1 LAPEDNQQQTR
12 ALGLTSATGLVIG
25 TVTGVAR
32 SWPSKEDPMDL
43 YGRSLLKETD
53 LGAEEFLF
61 LVGLGERLRAEK
73 RRGVT
78 GRRLAGRNIALIFE
92 KTSTRTRSAFEV
104 AAYDEGGHVTYL
116 GPGESQLGYKES
128 VKDTARVLGR
138 MFDGIEYRGFAQESI
153 EVLGEFAGVPVW
165 NGLTDTWHPTQMLA
179 DILTMSDHS
188 TKPLAEVSF
197 CYLGDGRNNT
207 ANSLMVTGA
216 TLGMDARICAPAALQ
231 PSAEVRGIAA
241 DLAAGSGARLLVTA
255 DVNAGVAGVDFVYTD
270 VWLSLGEPEDQWD
283 TRIDQLLPYQVN
295 AAVMKATGNPAVK
308 FLHCLPALHNRD
320 TQIGQRIYDKR
331 GLDALEVTDEVFE
344 SPASVV
350 FDQAENRM
358 HTIKALM
365 IATVPPPAHEQLP
378 PDSRP

>member
-1 LAPEDNQQQTR
+1 
-12 ALGLTSATGLVIG
+12 
-25 TVTGVAR
+25 
-32 SWPSKEDPMDL
+32 MDL

-53 LGAEEFLF
+53 LNAEEFLF
-61 LVGLGERLRAEK
+61 LVDQAGRLRAEK

-92 KTSTRTRSAFEV
+92 KTSTRTLSAFEV
-104 AAYDEGGHVTYL
+104 AAHDEGGHATYF

-138 MFDGIEYRGFAQESI
+138 MFDGIEYRGFAQASI
-153 EVLGEFAGVPVW
+153 ETLGRFAGVPVW

-179 DILTMSDHS
+179 DILTMTDHS
-188 TKPLAEVSF
+188 SKPLAEVSF
-197 CYLGDGRNNT
+197 CYLGDGQNNT
-207 ANSLMVTGA
+207 ANSLLVTGA
-216 TLGMDARICAPAALQ
+216 TLGMDARICAPAGRQ
-231 PSAEVRGIAA
+231 PSAEVRETAA
-241 DLAAGSGARLLVTA
+241 ALAAGSGARLLVTE
-255 DVNAGVAGVDFVYTD
+255 DINAGTAGVDFVYTD
-270 VWLSLGEPEDQWD
+270 VWVSLGEPEDRWD
-283 TRIDQLLPYQVN
+283 SRIDQLLPYQVN
-295 AAVMKATGNPAVK
+295 SAVLKGTGNPAVK

-320 TQIGQRIYDKR
+320 TEVGQRIYGKR

-365 IATVPPPAHEQLP
+365 IATIPVQAAAG
-378 PDSRP
+378 